1 MCPKL
6 NQTASLTTQKEGGS
20 HVIAREY
27 SRLSRLSETKR
38 P

>member
-6 NQTASLTTQKEGGS
+6 NQTAPLTTQYDEGS

-27 SRLSRLSETKR
+27 SRLPTLSETKR